1 MTNGNAETTMRAVM
15 GLGVALGLGF
25 GVLACSPA
33 DGGTV
38 PMPEGSLLSQGAAA
52 RLSAT
57 TQGASTLQG
66 ASFVA
71 ASLVQ
76 GNAHKPISA
85 DWDRRKGLAGEV
97 TALSLSTDRSF
108 GAVHVE
114 FNPRFFPDQ
123 AVSDVQFTQCNTIL
137 PTDLIDGLICQTGC
151 GGAFSDNTSLA
162 SSLIQLRDG
171 DGELATAGVLVDFNS
186 DGSAKTSVVL
196 VTRAGQA
203 TVGHCTPRV
212 QMVPSDTFLCV
223 ADTDCTKYG
232 LDATNGAYTCVNNT
246 CVQQTGC
253 SGDLTC
259 LPPPPA
265 SSCADQIQN
274 GNETDTDCGG
284 GTCGPCQPGQM
295 CVLASGC
302 ISASCVGG
310 RCQ

>member
-1 MTNGNAETTMRAVM
+1 MRTVM
-15 GLGVALGLGF
+15 ALGVALGIAF
-25 GVLACSPA
+25 GVVACSPE

-38 PMPEGSLLSQGAAA
+38 PMPAGALPLQGALT
-52 RLSAT
+52 RVSDT
-57 TQGASTLQG
+57 TQGANTLQG
-66 ASFVA
+66 VSFQA
-71 ASLVQ
+71 ASVVQ
-76 GNAHKPISA
+76 GNPHKPVIA
-85 DWDRRKGLAGEV
+85 DWDRRKGLAGDV
-97 TALSLSTDRSF
+97 TALSLSSDRSF

-295 CVLASGC
+295 CVLARDC